1 MEFPSSGKVYF
12 GEFTVDLDRRV
23 LLRDAEPLALNP
35 KAFDLL
41 IASVEAAPSLVT
53 KDELLERVWPDQF
66 VEENNLTVHVS
77 ALRKA
82 LRENKNDPRFIITV
96 PGSGYKFIGDIRNSE
111 VDGDDKL
118 PETA

>member
-41 IASVEAAPSLVT
+41 IALVEAAGSL
-53 KDELLERVWPDQF
+53 EGG
-66 VEENNLTVHVS
+66 
-77 ALRKA
+77 A
-82 LRENKNDPRFIITV
+82 
-96 PGSGYKFIGDIRNSE
+96 
-111 VDGDDKL
+111 
-118 PETA
+118 